1 MSLRRGRLKSGSR
14 RTAARCMSHLTTAR
28 HSACR
33 PNCFVSPAPPPKCR
47 AIPKPNARRLA
58 ESATSPSFPS
68 IRSAIMR
75 CGSGSTT
82 CIPPASIPGRFC
94 AISESTPSGAFRI
107 ISTICRPRAWTATS
121 RACAKARRIEPLRRC
136 EWTKNDCPRM
146 LYPRKKRRTAFL
158 TCAALLVIVP
168 LGMTTAFAQ
177 LRGHGGPVR
186 ALAISSDGQTAV
198 TGSFDSTA
206 IRWSLTR
213 NAAEQVLR
221 FHADAVNAVVLL
233 RDGRAATAGA
243 DGRIAIWTPG
253 NAEPDAVLE
262 GHTAPIAALALSP
275 DGAILASAS
284 WDQTVR
290 LWPLAGG
297 VPRVLEG
304 HTQNVNGVAFAP
316 HGRTLVSVSY
326 DQSVRIWPLS
336 GPSTPT
342 VVAMPS
348 PLNAVAVGGDG
359 EITAGG
365 ADGKLYFLNGSGAPA
380 GEIAA
385 GPRPVISIAISPDG
399 ALMAAAGIGGS
410 VAVIDRKTRDV
421 AGTLVG
427 PGLPVWSVA
436 FLPDSRTL
444 LTGGADN
451 IIRRWDAVTGDPVDP
466 ILLETAGDPLAAYA
480 GDHGAEVFRACVAC
494 HTLNAE
500 QANKAGPT
508 LAGIFGRRIAT
519 LPGYNFSE
527 GLKRLD
533 IVWTPETVSRLFE
546 IGPSAYTPGTK
557 MPEQRIGSDQDR
569 AALVQFLERATK
581 R

>member
-1 MSLRRGRLKSGSR
+1 
-14 RTAARCMSHLTTAR
+14 
-28 HSACR
+28 
-33 PNCFVSPAPPPKCR
+33 
-47 AIPKPNARRLA
+47 
-58 ESATSPSFPS
+58 
-68 IRSAIMR
+68 
-75 CGSGSTT
+75 
-82 CIPPASIPGRFC
+82 
-94 AISESTPSGAFRI
+94 
-107 ISTICRPRAWTATS
+107 
-121 RACAKARRIEPLRRC
+121 
-136 EWTKNDCPRM
+136 M
-146 LYPRKKRRTAFL
+146 LNPRKKRRPAFL
-158 TCAALLVIVP
+158 TCAALLVILP
-168 LGMTTAFAQ
+168 LGMNAALAQ

-221 FHADAVNAVVLL
+221 FHDDAVNAVVLL

-243 DGRIAIWTPG
+243 DGRIAIWSPG
-253 NAEPDAVLE
+253 NAAPDAVLE

-275 DGAILASAS
+275 DGATLASAS
-284 WDQTVR
+284 WDQTLR

-297 VPRVLEG
+297 APRVLEG

-316 HGRTLVSVSY
+316 DGRTLVSVSY

-336 GPSTPT
+336 GPPAPT

-348 PLNAVAVGGDG
+348 PLNAVAVSGDG
-359 EITAGG
+359 EIAAGS
-365 ADGKLYFLNGSGAPA
+365 ADGKLYFLTGVGAAA

-385 GPRPVISIAISPDG
+385 GPRPVISIAISPNG
-399 ALMAAAGIGGS
+399 ALMAAASIGGS
-410 VAVIDRKTRDV
+410 VAVIDRKTRDLMR
-421 AGTLVG
+421 TLIG

-466 ILLETAGDPLAAYA
+466 ILLETAGDPLAGYA
-480 GDHGAEVFRACVAC
+480 GDQGANVFRACVAC
-494 HTLNAE
+494 HTLGAE
-500 QANKAGPT
+500 QANRAGPT
-508 LAGIFGRRIAT
+508 LAGIFGRRIGT

-527 GLKRLD
+527 ALKRLD

-557 MPEQRIGSDQDR
+557 MPEQRIGSEQDR
-569 AALVQFLERATK
+569 AALVKFLERATT